1 MASARHKLGGTLR
14 PQHELGHVRGI
25 SMRRWCHVRC
35 SRLSN
40 PMRRLIDWPTKCQE
54 KMRTGRSRGR
64 VEQHRVRAERLS
76 CRVEQQECPFIE
88 LGITED
94 ESPHVCID
102 SQWNESSTGRACT
115 YLFGF
120 VRNVPRVDALDA
132 DPTRIS
138 VASVVHCLD
147 QWSEIRNDVKS
158 HHAASKCKRRR
169 AADAR
174 ENGQS
179 PPGVCNFFVYNALRM
194 LRFLSAGESHGQA
207 LVITL
212 DGMPAGLDV
221 DIDALNAQLRRRQG
235 GYGRGRRMAIES
247 DRAEI
252 LAGVRRGKTTGAPI
266 AMLIRNRDWVNW
278 QQTMYVEREMPEGAS
293 GSKRPEVT
301 RPRPGHADLAGA
313 LKYGHEDIRDVLER
327 ASARETASRVAAG
340 SLARQLLARF
350 GVRIASHVSSI
361 GDVAL
366 PEERV
371 VSYEEARA
379 IDDEAP
385 LRCADPE
392 LQKKMIAFIDTAKEA
407 GDTVGGSFEVIA
419 TGVPPGLGSYV
430 QWDRKLDGRL
440 AQAVM
445 CIHAI
450 NAVGNGIG
458 PDASFRAGSRV
469 HDEILPP
476 RAEAA
481 APLRPTNLAGGLEG
495 GVTNGQDVRVTGFMK
510 PIATLMKPLRSV
522 DLNTLA
528 DAPAAIERSD
538 VCAVPAAAVVGEAMV
553 ALVLADAFLEKF
565 GGDSIDEIARHYE
578 ATAEQVRSRFTS
590 RTTA

>member
-1 MASARHKLGGTLR
+1 
-14 PQHELGHVRGI
+14 VR
-25 SMRRWCHVRC
+25 
-35 SRLSN
+35 
-40 PMRRLIDWPTKCQE
+40 
-54 KMRTGRSRGR
+54 
-64 VEQHRVRAERLS
+64 
-76 CRVEQQECPFIE
+76 
-88 LGITED
+88 
-94 ESPHVCID
+94 
-102 SQWNESSTGRACT
+102 
-115 YLFGF
+115 
-120 VRNVPRVDALDA
+120 
-132 DPTRIS
+132 
-138 VASVVHCLD
+138 
-147 QWSEIRNDVKS
+147 
-158 HHAASKCKRRR
+158 
-169 AADAR
+169 
-174 ENGQS
+174 
-179 PPGVCNFFVYNALRM
+179 NFFVYNSLRM

-212 DGMPAGLDV
+212 DGMPAGLEL

-252 LAGVRRGKTTGAPI
+252 LAGVRHGRTTGAPV
-266 AMLIRNRDWVNW
+266 AMLVRNRDWVNW

-293 GSKRPEVT
+293 GTKRPDVT

-313 LKYGHEDIRDVLER
+313 IKYNHDDIRDVLER

-361 GDVAL
+361 GDVSL
-366 PEERV
+366 PETRV
-371 VSYEEARA
+371 VSFEEADGMDA
-379 IDDEAP
+379 DAP
-385 LRCADPE
+385 LRCIDSA
-392 LQKKMIAFIDTAKEA
+392 LQQRMIAFIDAAKEA

-440 AQAVM
+440 AQALM

-450 NAVGNGIG
+450 KAVGIGIG
-458 PDASFRAGSRV
+458 PEAAFRPGSRV
-469 HDEILPP
+469 HDEIVPP
-476 RAEAA
+476 NSEAH
-481 APLRPTNLAGGLEG
+481 APLRPTNRAGGLEG
-495 GVTNGQDVRVTGFMK
+495 GVTNGEDVRVTGFMK

-522 DLNTLA
+522 DLQTLA

-565 GGDSIDEIARHYE
+565 GGDSVEEIARHYE
-578 ATAEQVRSRFTS
+578 TTAEQVRRRFRS
-590 RTTA
+590 RTAV